1 MGLGI
6 ALLLGV
12 ALTWLADRVAFPA
25 LVLFLGLGMLA
36 GSDVLG
42 WVYFDNARLAHQVA
56 TVALALILF
65 EGGLAS
71 RWSELRPVLAPGLVL
86 ATAGVAIS
94 AALVGAA
101 AAWLPGL
108 DWTHGLLIGAIVGS
122 TDAAAVFAILRRTPL
137 PRKLAATLELES
149 GTNDPVA
156 IFLTDLFVRM
166 AIEPVAPL
174 EGLALLVRQV
184 GFGAVAGWAAGRAGA
199 VAMNRLAAE
208 SSYPYMLLSTGV
220 ALTAYGA
227 AAVVGGS
234 GFLAVYLAGLMMSR
248 YAPVYRLT
256 VVRFHEGLS
265 WVAQV
270 GMFVLLGLLVFPSQ
284 LPEVAGGA
292 LVITGALMLVARPLA
307 TWICTLP
314 WDFDWRERLF
324 LGWAGLRGAVPIVL
338 ATVPLAA
345 GLEDSWYLFHVVF
358 FVVLASVAV
367 QGTTLAPLAR
377 WLGLA
382 APGAGPAE
390 PRLELAPVGRPAV
403 GLIHV
408 QVSEHAS
415 AAGRSLSQVNLPGG
429 ATVTM
434 LVRDGRVI
442 PPRGRTVLHPGDH
455 LYVLVQERD
464 VEPVIALLAGTEPG
478 PRGGTGRPPA
488 GDGAPP
494 PPAPA
499 SEVT

>member
-1 MGLGI
+1 MGV

-12 ALTWLADRVAFPA
+12 ALTWLADRVALPA
-25 LVLFLGLGMLA
+25 LVLFLGLGMLV
-36 GSDVLG
+36 GSDGLG
-42 WVYFDNARLAHQVA
+42 WIDFDNARLAQQVG

-71 RWSELRPVLAPGLVL
+71 RWAELRPVLAPGLAL

-94 AALVGAA
+94 AAVVGGVAA
-101 AAWLPGL
+101 LLPGL
-108 DWTHGLLIGAIVGS
+108 DLAHGLLIGAIVGS

-166 AIEPVAPL
+166 VIEPVTPL
-174 EGLALLVRQV
+174 EGAELLLRQL
-184 GFGAVAGWAAGRAGA
+184 GFGAVAGWVAGRAGA
-199 VAMNRLAAE
+199 AAMNRLSAD

-220 ALTAYGA
+220 ALTAFGA
-227 AAVVGGS
+227 AAVPGGS
-234 GFLAVYLAGLMMSR
+234 GFLAVYLAGLLVSR
-248 YAPVYRLT
+248 HAPVYRLT

-284 LPEVAGGA
+284 LPSVAGGA
-292 LVITGALMLVARPLA
+292 LAITAALMLVARPLA
-307 TWICTLP
+307 IWICTLP
-314 WDFDWRERLF
+314 WPFRWQERLF

-345 GLEDSWYLFHVVF
+345 GVERSWFLFHVVF

-377 WLGLA
+377 WLGLT
-382 APGAGPAE
+382 APGAAPAE
-390 PRLELAPVGRPAV
+390 PRLELAPVGRPPV

-408 QVSEHAS
+408 QVSEGS
-415 AAGRSLSQVNLPGG
+415 PAAGRSLAQVNLPPG

-434 LVRDGRVI
+434 LLRDGQVI
-442 PPRGRTVLHPGDH
+442 PPRGRTVLHPGDS
-455 LYVLVQERD
+455 LYVLVQQRD
-464 VEPVIALLAGTEPG
+464 VEPVVALLT
-478 PRGGTGRPPA
+478 GTGNGNDASGPA
-488 GDGAPP
+488 A
-494 PPAPA
+494 A
-499 SEVT
+499 SPR

>member
-1 MGLGI
+1 MLLGLGI

-12 ALTWLADRVAFPA
+12 ALTWLADRVALPA
-25 LVLFLGLGMLA
+25 LVLFLGLGMLV

-42 WVYFDNARLAHQVA
+42 WIYFDNARLAHQVG
-56 TVALALILF
+56 TVALVLILY

-71 RWSELRPVLAPGLVL
+71 RWGELRPVMAPGLAL
-86 ATAGVAIS
+86 ATLGVAIS
-94 AALVGAA
+94 AAVVGAA

-108 DWTHGLLIGAIVGS
+108 DWRHGLLIGAIVGS

-156 IFLTDLFVRM
+156 VLLTDLFVRM
-166 AIEPVAPL
+166 VGEPVTPL
-174 EGLALLVRQV
+174 EGLGLLLRQL
-184 GFGAVAGWAAGRAGA
+184 GLGAAAGWAAGRIGA
-199 VAMNRLAAE
+199 VAMNRLSAD
-208 SSYPYMLLSTGV
+208 SSYPYMLLSTGI
-220 ALTAYGA
+220 ALTAYGSA
-227 AAVVGGS
+227 AALGGS
-234 GFLAVYLAGLMMSR
+234 GFLAVYLAGLMISR

-284 LPEVAGGA
+284 LPAVATGA
-292 LVITGALMLVARPLA
+292 LAITGALMLVARPLA

-314 WDFDWRERLF
+314 WAFTWRERLF

-345 GLEDSWYLFHVVF
+345 GLEGSWFLFHVVF

-367 QGTTLAPLAR
+367 QGTALAPLAR
-377 WLGLA
+377 WLGLT

-390 PRLELAPVGRPAV
+390 PRLELAPVGQPAV

-408 QVSEHAS
+408 QVAAHAP
-415 AAGRSLSQVNLPGG
+415 AVGRSLSKVNLPAG
-429 ATVTM
+429 ATVAM
-434 LVRDGRVI
+434 LLRDGRVI
-442 PPRGRTVLHPGDH
+442 PPRGRTVLHPGDRV
-455 LYVLVQERD
+455 YVLVQQRD
-464 VEPVIALLAGTEPG
+464 VEPVVALLTGAEPDQG
-478 PRGGTGRPPA
+478 PPGDSAPQPA
-488 GDGAPP
+488 K
-494 PPAPA
+494 
-499 SEVT
+499 VT